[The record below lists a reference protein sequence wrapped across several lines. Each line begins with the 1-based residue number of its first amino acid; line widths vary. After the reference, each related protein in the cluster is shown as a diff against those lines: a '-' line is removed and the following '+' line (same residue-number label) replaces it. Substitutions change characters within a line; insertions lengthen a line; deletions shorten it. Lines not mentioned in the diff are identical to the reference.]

1 MTTANTIIE
10 GALSKLGLF
19 GPGDAVDAESA
30 SDCLVILNQMVDS
43 WNLPSW
49 TLYGTTEVTATVA
62 ASTASVT
69 IGPSMTLNVTRPVR
83 IEAGCFS
90 RIGGVDYPLD
100 FVSEAEFNSISLKT
114 ITGFAPEWGFY
125 DPGAATGTIKLYP
138 QPGASC
144 ELHII
149 VLSQLSQFA
158 DLVTDYTL
166 PQGYE
171 KALVYNLALDIA
183 PNFEREAPPSV
194 VAQAG
199 NTLRMLKR
207 SNQVIPEL
215 KTYRREPGNIYAG
228 WE

>member
-30 SDCLVILNQMVDS
+30 SDCLVILNQMVDA

-49 TLYGTTEVTATVA
+49 TLYSTTDVTATIGAGV
-62 ASTASVT
+62 SVVT
-69 IGPSMTLNVTRPVR
+69 IGPSSTLNITRPYR

-90 RIGGVDYPLD
+90 RIGGVDYPLE
-100 FVSEAEFNSISLKT
+100 FVSEPEFNSISLKT
-114 ITGFAPEWGFY
+114 VTGFAPEWALYEAGSSA
-125 DPGAATGTIKLYP
+125 GSIRLYP
-138 QPGASC
+138 QPGAAC
-144 ELHII
+144 ELHIF
-149 VLSQLSQFA
+149 VQSQLSQFA
-158 DLVTDYTL
+158 TLVADYTL

-171 KALVYNLALDIA
+171 KALVYNLAVDIA

-194 VAQAG
+194 VAQAA
-199 NTLRMLKR
+199 NTLRLLKR
-207 SNQVIPEL
+207 SNQSIPML